1 MYKAL
6 SIGIAAVAAVLLLLG
21 SGPRTVEAA
30 TTVLVFT
37 TADSGPGSFRAA
49 IDQANNNSNV
59 GHIRFLTNGPITLN
73 DPVEY
78 EGSQPLTI
86 AGLFNTVIQGQS
98 TNPVGNTDLVCDVDD
113 DEGLFESTGGA
124 DLTLISL
131 TFQNNPCGN
140 GVYVFL
146 DDDEDVSIT
155 LNRVMARNN
164 DEDGVRIEEDSYCS
178 GGTDINLTV
187 TTSTFSGNG
196 NDGLEINDE
205 GDGDVTAS
213 LRFSAFRD
221 NGEDGFDI
229 YEECDGDVS
238 LTTLSSSFNDN
249 GWDSEE
255 DGEGIDVDERGSGYV
270 EVTLNGLDASRNTDD
285 GVDVDEMDGSEI
297 DSLSL
302 QGGEAGEADPEDKQP
317 AASDGPQTATCEG
330 DNLTLTVNG
339 GRANDND
346 SDGFDIDEEDCG
358 SLYMTVTG
366 VMASGNADDG
376 FQADEYGPGDLD
388 FTAGSA
394 TSADRNGSGDV
405 DEDGNGFQLYE
416 ESYGSLYVS
425 LASVGA
431 RYNGAFDESGDG
443 IDLEEWDNGDLVL
456 DMGVSAVLSNFDDGI
471 DAEEYGCGTLD
482 ATLLSSTVSL
492 NADDGIDAEQ
502 EYDCGDPDG
511 ELTLIFTSV
520 VANLDEDLELDGVV
534 LN

>member
-1 MYKAL
+1 MYRVL
-6 SIGIAAVAAVLLLLG
+6 SVGIAAVAAVLLVLG
-21 SGPRTVEAA
+21 SGARPVEAA
-30 TTVLVFT
+30 TTVLVFS
-37 TADSGPGSFRAA
+37 TADSGPGTFRAA

-59 GHIRFLTNGPITLN
+59 GYIRFLTNGPITLQ
-73 DPVEY
+73 DPVVY
-78 EGSQPLTI
+78 EGSQPLTL

-98 TNPVGNTDLVCDVDD
+98 TNPVGNTDLVCNVDD
-113 DEGLFESTGGA
+113 DEGLFESNGGA
-124 DLTLISL
+124 DLTLVSL

-140 GVYVFL
+140 GVYVYL
-146 DDDEDVSIT
+146 YGDEDVSIT
-155 LNRVMARNN
+155 LNRVAARNN
-164 DEDGVRIEEDSYCS
+164 DEDGVRIEEDSGCDR
-178 GGTDINLTV
+178 GTNINLTV

-196 NDGLEINDE
+196 DDGLEINDE

-238 LTTLSSSFNDN
+238 LTTLSSTFNDN
-249 GWDSEE
+249 GWDEE
-255 DGEGIDVDERGSGYV
+255 DGEGIDVDEYGSGYV

-285 GVDVDEMDGSEI
+285 GVDIEEYDGSYVESVALQREET
-297 DSLSL
+297 DSSEV
-302 QGGEAGEADPEDKQP
+302 QQS
-317 AASDGPQTATCEG
+317 AATDGPQTATCEG

-339 GRANDND
+339 GRASDNG
-346 SDGFDIDEEDCG
+346 SDGFEVDEEDCG
-358 SLYMTVTG
+358 SLYMTVTA
-366 VMASGNADDG
+366 VVASGNDDDG
-376 FQADEYGPGDLD
+376 FDAAEYGPGDLD

-394 TSADRNGSGDV
+394 TAADNNGHD
-405 DEDGNGFQLYE
+405 DEDGNGFELHEQ
-416 ESYGSLYVS
+416 SYGALNVD
-425 LASVGA
+425 LTSVAA
-431 RYNGAFDESGDG
+431 RYNGGFEESGDG
-443 IDLEEWDNGDLVL
+443 IDLEEFDNGDLNL
-456 DMGVSAVLSNFDDGI
+456 NMGLSVVLSNFEDGV